1 MSEKDSLPRYLVEG
15 AIQAVKSVV
24 PGYLEKFSHCVE
36 PDDLAKKIA
45 GGYFSNV
52 GPKTTTACNC
62 IGPQDGQPL
71 CPCMMRNVKI
81 IDGRYVQIKDLG
93 PVK

>member
-15 AIQAVKSVV
+15 AVQAVKSVV
-24 PGYLEKFSHCVE
+24 PGYPEKFSQ
-36 PDDLAKKIA
+36 
-45 GGYFSNV
+45 V